1 MLTLSTYFG
10 ERDVRSPPLQ
20 TSHMDNYKES
30 LKELA
35 RPYRKAVLKALLVLT
50 VIGAILFSSMN
61 LLKGSYPLAFVEI
74 AMGVYSIIVYRAI
87 RHTRHLERW
96 IIAYLIPFFTAMM
109 FAMATP
115 RATSAVHAWVL
126 LIPII
131 SHLLMGRRL
140 GLAVSVFYMGIA
152 AVIFLFRHQDQPEM
166 MQALPIT
173 NIAVISL
180 CILVFSHVYEVTRE
194 MSERQLMKIA
204 QTDPLTGLANRARL
218 SDIFE
223 HEKNRARRYS
233 SPISVLVLDLDHFK
247 DVNDDHGHETG
258 DKALQHVARIFR
270 ECLRATDLAARLGG
284 EEFGILLSNTNSQ
297 QALEVAEKIRTAVAS
312 TPLAINNN
320 VIRLTLSG
328 GVAELGI
335 DGDTL
340 RELVRE
346 ADIRLYQA
354 KDAGRNQI
362 VPALSSL
369 AATART

>member
-1 MLTLSTYFG
+1 
-10 ERDVRSPPLQ
+10 
-20 TSHMDNYKES
+20 MDSYKDS

-50 VIGAILFSSMN
+50 IIGAILFSSMN
-61 LLKGSYPLAFVEI
+61 LLKGSYPLALVEV
-74 AMGVYSIIVYRAI
+74 AMGVYSIVVYRAI

-140 GLAVSVFYMGIA
+140 GLAVSVFYMGVA
-152 AVIFLFRHQDQPEM
+152 AVIFLYRHLDQPEM

-194 MSERQLMKIA
+194 TSERRLMKMA

-223 HEKNRARRYS
+223 REKNRAQRYS
-233 SPISVLVLDLDHFK
+233 TPVSVLVLDLDHFK
-247 DVNDDHGHETG
+247 SVNDDHGHETG
-258 DKALQHVARIFR
+258 DLALQHVARIFR
-270 ECLRATDLAARLGG
+270 ECLRATDLPARLGG

-297 QALEVAEKIRTAVAS
+297 QALEVAEKIRLAVAS
-312 TPLAINNN
+312 TPLAINSNA
-320 VIRLTLSG
+320 VRLTLSG

-340 RELVRE
+340 RDLVRE
-346 ADIRLYQA
+346 ADTRLYTA
-354 KDAGRNQI
+354 KESGRNQI
-362 VPALSSL
+362 VPALSVS
-369 AATART
+369 AAAART

>member
-1 MLTLSTYFG
+1 
-10 ERDVRSPPLQ
+10 
-20 TSHMDNYKES
+20 MDSYKEP

-50 VIGAILFSSMN
+50 IIGAILFSSMN
-61 LLKGSYPLAFVEI
+61 LLKGSFPLAIVEI
-74 AMGVYSIIVYRAI
+74 AMGVYAIIVYRAI

-96 IIAYLIPFFTAMM
+96 IIAYLFPFFTAMM

-140 GLAVSVFYMGIA
+140 GLAVSLFYMGIA

-194 MSERQLMKIA
+194 TSERQLMKIA

-218 SDIFE
+218 TDIFE
-223 HEKNRARRYS
+223 REKHRARRYN

-258 DKALQHVARIFR
+258 DRALQYIARTFR

-284 EEFGILLSNTNSQ
+284 EEFGILLSNTNSE
-297 QALEVAEKIRTAVAS
+297 QALEVAEKIRIAVAS
-312 TPLAINNN
+312 TPLTINGN

-328 GVAELGI
+328 GVAELGT

-340 RELVRE
+340 RELVRA
-346 ADIRLYQA
+346 ADARLYAA

-362 VPALSSL
+362 VPALSPSMV
-369 AATART
+369 TART

>member
-1 MLTLSTYFG
+1 
-10 ERDVRSPPLQ
+10 
-20 TSHMDNYKES
+20 MDSYKDP

-35 RPYRKAVLKALLVLT
+35 RPYRKAVLKALLVLC
-50 VIGAILFSSMN
+50 VIGATLFSSMN

-87 RHTRHLERW
+87 RNTRHLERW
-96 IIAYLIPFFTAMM
+96 IIAYLIPFFTAMV

-140 GLAVSVFYMGIA
+140 GLAISVFYMGIA
-152 AVIFLFRHQDQPEM
+152 AVIFVYRHLDQPDM

-194 MSERQLMKIA
+194 TSERQLMKLA

-218 SDIFE
+218 SDVFE
-223 HEKNRARRYS
+223 QEKQRARRYS
-233 SPISVLVLDLDHFK
+233 SPVSVLILDLDHFK
-247 DVNDDHGHETG
+247 DVNDNHGHETG
-258 DKALQHVARIFR
+258 DLALQHVARIFR
-270 ECLRATDLAARLGG
+270 QCLRATDVAARLGG
-284 EEFGILLSNTNSQ
+284 EEFGILLSNTNSR
-297 QALEVAEKIRTAVAS
+297 QAMEVAEKIRIAVAS
-312 TPLAINNN
+312 TPLTVANN
-320 VIRLTLSG
+320 VIRVTLSG
-328 GVAELGI
+328 GVAELGT

-340 RELVRE
+340 RDLVRE
-346 ADIRLYQA
+346 ADIRLYKA
-354 KDAGRNQI
+354 KEGGRNRI
-362 VPALSSL
+362 IPTLSPSPAP
-369 AATART
+369 ART

>member
-1 MLTLSTYFG
+1 MES
-10 ERDVRSPPLQ
+10 
-20 TSHMDNYKES
+20 YKDP

-35 RPYRKAVLKALLVLT
+35 RPYRKAVLKALLVIC
-50 VIGAILFSSMN
+50 VIGATLFSSMN

-96 IIAYLIPFFTAMM
+96 IIAYLIPFFTAMV
-109 FAMATP
+109 FAMAAP

-140 GLAVSVFYMGIA
+140 GLAISVIYMGIA
-152 AVIFLFRHQDQPEM
+152 AVIFLLRHQHQPDM

-194 MSERQLMKIA
+194 TSERELMKIA

-223 HEKNRARRYS
+223 REKHRSRRYG
-233 SPISVLVLDLDHFK
+233 SPMSVLVLDLDHFK

-258 DKALQHVARIFR
+258 DLALQHVARIFR
-270 ECLRATDLAARLGG
+270 NCLRATDLAARLGG
-284 EEFGILLSNTNSQ
+284 EEFGILLSNTNSA
-297 QALEVAEKIRTAVAS
+297 QALEVAEKIRIAVAS
-312 TPLAINNN
+312 EPLTINAN

-328 GVAELGI
+328 GIAELGP

-340 RELVRE
+340 RELVRA
-346 ADIRLYQA
+346 ADTRLYAA

-362 VPALSSL
+362 IHAIAESVVPAQ
-369 AATART
+369 T

>member
-1 MLTLSTYFG
+1 
-10 ERDVRSPPLQ
+10 
-20 TSHMDNYKES
+20 MDSYKDS
-30 LKELA
+30 RKELA

-50 VIGAILFSSMN
+50 IIGAILFSSMN
-61 LLKGSYPLAFVEI
+61 LLKGSYPLAFVEMV
-74 AMGVYSIIVYRAI
+74 MGAYSFIVYRAI
-87 RHTRHLERW
+87 RYTPHLERW

-152 AVIFLFRHQDQPEM
+152 AVIFLFRHLDQPEM

-194 MSERQLMKIA
+194 TSERQLIRIA

-223 HEKNRARRYS
+223 RERNRARRYD
-233 SPISVLVLDLDHFK
+233 SPMSVLVLDLDHFK

-258 DKALQHVARIFR
+258 DVALQHVARIFR

-297 QALEVAEKIRTAVAS
+297 QALEVADKIRMAVAS
-312 TPLAINNN
+312 APLNINNS
-320 VIRLTLSG
+320 VVRLTLSG

-346 ADIRLYQA
+346 ADLRLYQA
-354 KDAGRNQI
+354 KDSGRNQI
-362 VPALSSL
+362 VPSISSL